1 MSVKIVVDSGS
12 DKYYNMYSLGITEE
26 DIYFIVTQA
35 GFIVSGLVLILVSK
49 LKNKFNT
56 YKSTGG

>member
-12 DKYYNMYSLGITEE
+12 DKYYNMYSLGIMEE

-49 LKNKFNT
+49 LKK
-56 YKSTGG
+56 